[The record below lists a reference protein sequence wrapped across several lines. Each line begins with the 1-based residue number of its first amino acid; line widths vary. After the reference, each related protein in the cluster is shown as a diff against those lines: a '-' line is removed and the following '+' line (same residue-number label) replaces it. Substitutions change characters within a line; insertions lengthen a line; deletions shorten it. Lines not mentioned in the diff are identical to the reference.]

1 LYIDKHKAINFI
13 FERFHTCQDSEELKK
28 AMKNE
33 MKNTP
38 WLSVIVRKM
47 EDNPEFAT

>member
-1 LYIDKHKAINFI
+1 
-13 FERFHTCQDSEELKK
+13 
-28 AMKNE
+28 MKDE